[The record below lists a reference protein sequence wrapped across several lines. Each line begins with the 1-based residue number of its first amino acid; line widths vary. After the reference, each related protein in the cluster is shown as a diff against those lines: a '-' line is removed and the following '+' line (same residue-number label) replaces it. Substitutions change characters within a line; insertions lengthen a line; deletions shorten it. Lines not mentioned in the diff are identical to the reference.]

1 MKILHTSDWHL
12 GRTLHK
18 VDLHEHQAV
27 FLDWL
32 VDLVEAEQVDVV
44 VIPGDV
50 YDRAVP
56 AVSSVTLLD
65 RALAR
70 LADTGATVVLTSG
83 NHDSPERLGFGRSLM
98 RGGIHLLTDVPGI
111 EHPVTVE
118 DEHGEVLFF
127 GLPYLEPDRA
137 RTELVAVGEEPLARS
152 HEAVTR
158 AALDRVRERA
168 ADHPGAR
175 TVVLAHTFVSG
186 GEASDSERDL
196 TVGGVDSVPAGVLGG
211 IDYLALGHLHGC
223 QDLTRSVGAPA
234 WYSGS
239 PLAFSFSERSH
250 RKSVLLVE
258 LGAPGPDGERA
269 EVAVRRIETPVP
281 RRLTELRGTLEEILA
296 RRDEHAGDWLKAVVT
311 DPARPAHLQE
321 QLREAYPHLLLTE
334 YAPEG
339 RAASAGTPV
348 VRREQNPLEVM
359 DEFLAHVTGGDPTA
373 AEHDVLE
380 RAYSAVRRQQEAS

>member
-18 VDLHEHQAV
+18 VNLHEHQAA

-32 VDLVEAEQVDVV
+32 VELVRAEKVDVV

-56 AVSSVTLLD
+56 AVTSVELLD
-65 RALAR
+65 SALAR
-70 LADTGATVVLTSG
+70 LAGTGATVVLTSG
-83 NHDSPERLGFGRSLM
+83 NHDSPERLGFGRGLM
-98 RGGIHLLTDVPGI
+98 KAGVHLLTAVPGI
-111 EHPVTVE
+111 EHPVSVG
-118 DEHGEVLFF
+118 DAHGEVLFF

-137 RTELVAVGEEPLARS
+137 RTELVADGQPPLARS

-168 ADHPGAR
+168 AAHPGAR
-175 TVVLAHTFVSG
+175 TVVLAHTFVTG
-186 GEASDSERDL
+186 GDASDSERDL
-196 TVGGVDSVPAGVLGG
+196 SVGGVDSVPAGVLGG

-223 QDLTRSVGAPA
+223 QDLTRLVGAPA

-239 PLAFSFSERSH
+239 PLAFSFSEKDH
-250 RKSVLLVE
+250 RKSVLMIE
-258 LGAPGPDGERA
+258 LGAPGTPA
-269 EVAVRRIETPVP
+269 EVRRIATPVP
-281 RRLTELRGTLEEILA
+281 RRLVELRGTLEEILSRSA
-296 RRDEHAGDWLKAVVT
+296 EHGGDWLKAVVT

-321 QLREAYPHLLLTE
+321 QLREAYPHLLVTE

-339 RAASAGTPV
+339 REAHERTPV

-359 DEFLAHVTGGDPTA
+359 DDFLAHVTGAAPTA
-373 AEHDVLE
+373 AEHDVME
-380 RAYSAVRRQQEAS
+380 RAYAAARRQQEAS

>member
-18 VDLHEHQAV
+18 VDLHAHQAA

-32 VDLVEAEQVDVV
+32 VDLVRAEQIDVV

-65 RALAR
+65 GALAR

-98 RGGIHLLTDVPGI
+98 RSGIHLLTDVPGI
-111 EHPVTVE
+111 EHPVSVE

-137 RTELVAVGEEPLARS
+137 RTELVADGEAPLARS

-168 ADHPGAR
+168 ATRPDAR
-175 TVVLAHTFVSG
+175 TVVLAHTFVTG
-186 GEASDSERDL
+186 GDASDSERDL
-196 TVGGVDSVPAGVLGG
+196 SVGGVDSVPAGVLGG

-223 QDLTRSVGAPA
+223 QDLTRVVGAPA

-239 PLAFSFSERSH
+239 PLAFSFSEKNH

-258 LGAPGPDGERA
+258 LGEPGTAA
-269 EVAVRRIETPVP
+269 EVRRIATPVP
-281 RRLTELRGTLEEILA
+281 RPLTELRGTLEEILA
-296 RRDEHAGDWLKAVVT
+296 RADEHGGDWIKAVVT

-321 QLREAYPHLLLTE
+321 QLREAFEHLLLTE

-339 RAASAGTPV
+339 REARAGTPV

-359 DEFLAHVTGGDPTA
+359 DDFLAHVTGADPTA
-373 AEHDVLE
+373 AEHDVLD
-380 RAYSAVRRQQEAS
+380 RAYTAVRRQQEAS